1 MLEQAKVIH
10 ALAPNMQV
18 KIPATA
24 AGIRAMEEA
33 TYAEEIDSIVY
44 VKSHTQLEPGD
55 FVNVKITKNN
65 DIVKFSYFEI
75 KIKMNMDEEDI
86 DRFLKCSKIILE
98 DQGYQVYQLGEKYNF
113 EGEQR
118 KVEDNEFLVAIPNN
132 TVKM

>member
-1 MLEQAKVIH
+1 
-10 ALAPNMQV
+10 MQ
-18 KIPATA
+18 KITE
-24 AGIRAMEEA
+24 M
-33 TYAEEIDSIVY
+33 
-44 VKSHTQLEPGD
+44 KSEDLFKFVEN

-132 TVKM
+132 TVNM

>member
-1 MLEQAKVIH
+1 
-10 ALAPNMQV
+10 MQ
-18 KIPATA
+18 KITE
-24 AGIRAMEEA
+24 M
-33 TYAEEIDSIVY
+33 
-44 VKSHTQLEPGD
+44 KSEDLFKFVEN

-65 DIVKFSYFEI
+65 DIVKFSYFQI

>member
-1 MLEQAKVIH
+1 
-10 ALAPNMQV
+10 MQ
-18 KIPATA
+18 KITE
-24 AGIRAMEEA
+24 M
-33 TYAEEIDSIVY
+33 
-44 VKSHTQLEPGD
+44 KSEDLFK
-55 FVNVKITKNN
+55 FVENFLNVKITKNN
-65 DIVKFSYFEI
+65 YIVKFSYFEI

>member
-1 MLEQAKVIH
+1 
-10 ALAPNMQV
+10 MQ
-18 KIPATA
+18 KITE
-24 AGIRAMEEA
+24 M
-33 TYAEEIDSIVY
+33 
-44 VKSHTQLEPGD
+44 KSEDLFKFVEN
-55 FVNVKITKNN
+55 FVNVKIAKNS

-75 KIKMNMDEEDI
+75 KIKMNMDEVDI

-132 TVKM
+132 TEKM

>member
-1 MLEQAKVIH
+1 
-10 ALAPNMQV
+10 MQ
-18 KIPATA
+18 KITE
-24 AGIRAMEEA
+24 M
-33 TYAEEIDSIVY
+33 
-44 VKSHTQLEPGD
+44 KSEDLFKFVEN

-98 DQGYQVYQLGEKYNF
+98 DQGYQVYLLGEKYYF

>member
-1 MLEQAKVIH
+1 
-10 ALAPNMQV
+10 MQ
-18 KIPATA
+18 KITE
-24 AGIRAMEEA
+24 M
-33 TYAEEIDSIVY
+33 
-44 VKSHTQLEPGD
+44 KSEDLFKFVEN

-75 KIKMNMDEEDI
+75 KIKMNIDEEDI

>member
-1 MLEQAKVIH
+1 
-10 ALAPNMQV
+10 MQ
-18 KIPATA
+18 KITE
-24 AGIRAMEEA
+24 M
-33 TYAEEIDSIVY
+33 
-44 VKSHTQLEPGD
+44 KSEDLFKFVEN
-55 FVNVKITKNN
+55 FVNVKIAKNS

-75 KIKMNMDEEDI
+75 KIKMNMDEVDI

-113 EGEQR
+113 EGDQR

>member
-1 MLEQAKVIH
+1 MFL
-10 ALAPNMQV
+10 L
-18 KIPATA
+18 
-24 AGIRAMEEA
+24 
-33 TYAEEIDSIVY
+33 
-44 VKSHTQLEPGD
+44 
-55 FVNVKITKNN
+55 
-65 DIVKFSYFEI
+65 

>member
-1 MLEQAKVIH
+1 
-10 ALAPNMQV
+10 MQ
-18 KIPATA
+18 KITE
-24 AGIRAMEEA
+24 M
-33 TYAEEIDSIVY
+33 
-44 VKSHTQLEPGD
+44 KSEDLFKFVEN
-55 FVNVKITKNN
+55 FVNVKIAKNN

-75 KIKMNMDEEDI
+75 KIKMNMDEVDI

-132 TVKM
+132 TEKM

>member
-1 MLEQAKVIH
+1 
-10 ALAPNMQV
+10 MQ
-18 KIPATA
+18 KITE
-24 AGIRAMEEA
+24 M
-33 TYAEEIDSIVY
+33 
-44 VKSHTQLEPGD
+44 KSEDLFKFVEN

-98 DQGYQVYQLGEKYNF
+98 DQGYQVYQLGEKYDF

>member
-1 MLEQAKVIH
+1 
-10 ALAPNMQV
+10 MQ
-18 KIPATA
+18 KITE
-24 AGIRAMEEA
+24 M
-33 TYAEEIDSIVY
+33 
-44 VKSHTQLEPGD
+44 KSEDLFKFVEN
-55 FVNVKITKNN
+55 FVNVKITNNN

>member
-1 MLEQAKVIH
+1 
-10 ALAPNMQV
+10 MQ
-18 KIPATA
+18 KITE
-24 AGIRAMEEA
+24 M
-33 TYAEEIDSIVY
+33 
-44 VKSHTQLEPGD
+44 KSEDLFKFVEN

-75 KIKMNMDEEDI
+75 KIKMNMDEVDI

>member
-1 MLEQAKVIH
+1 
-10 ALAPNMQV
+10 MQ
-18 KIPATA
+18 KITE
-24 AGIRAMEEA
+24 M
-33 TYAEEIDSIVY
+33 
-44 VKSHTQLEPGD
+44 KSEDLFKFVENC
-55 FVNVKITKNN
+55 VNVKITKNN

>member
-1 MLEQAKVIH
+1 
-10 ALAPNMQV
+10 MQ
-18 KIPATA
+18 KITE
-24 AGIRAMEEA
+24 M
-33 TYAEEIDSIVY
+33 
-44 VKSHTQLEPGD
+44 KSEYLFKFVEN

>member
-1 MLEQAKVIH
+1 
-10 ALAPNMQV
+10 MQ
-18 KIPATA
+18 KITE
-24 AGIRAMEEA
+24 M
-33 TYAEEIDSIVY
+33 
-44 VKSHTQLEPGD
+44 KSEDLFKFVEN

-118 KVEDNEFLVAIPNN
+118 KVEDKEFLVAIPNN